1 VQPDGE
7 VRLET
12 VGKPLPGI
20 EVRLSEEQ
28 EVLVRSESNFVGYY
42 DDYKSSSESFLDG
55 WLKTGDAGYI
65 DADGHLLI
73 IGRKEEIIRNKEG
86 EAFSPDFIE
95 TRLKFSPYIKE
106 AVVFGEGRPF
116 IAALLNIDMGNVGN
130 WAEERMIP
138 YTTYSDLSQQETV
151 QSGALSSCSCNAR
164 SKALG

>member
-1 VQPDGE
+1 
-7 VRLET
+7 
-12 VGKPLPGI
+12 
-20 EVRLSEEQ
+20 VRLSEEQ

-151 QSGALSSCSCNAR
+151 QGIDKSGS
-164 SKALG
+164 